1 MDYREEFY
9 AWYSNLIRPAW
20 TPPSWVF
27 GPVWSVLYTL
37 MAIALIL
44 VIINRANHE
53 ITFPVILFIIQLSLN
68 AGWVGI
74 FFGLHQIGFA
84 FLEILFL
91 WTVILFTVIAFWKVS
106 QLGAVLLLPY
116 LFWVSFA
123 AVLNFSLWR
132 LNP

>member
-9 AWYSNLIRPAW
+9 AWYSNLTRPAW

-27 GPVWSVLYTL
+27 GPVWSILYTL

-44 VIINRANHE
+44 VIVNRADRD
-53 ITFPVILFIIQLSLN
+53 IAIPVILFIIQLVLN

-91 WTVILFTVIAFWKVS
+91 WMAILLTVIAFWNVTPLS
-106 QLGAVLLLPY
+106 AVLLLPY
-116 LFWVSFA
+116 LFWVTFA
-123 AVLNFSLWR
+123 AILNFSLWR
-132 LNP
+132 LNL

>member
-9 AWYSNLIRPAW
+9 AWYPNLIRPAW

-44 VIINRANHE
+44 VIINRANHD
-53 ITFPVILFIIQLSLN
+53 IAFPVILFIIQLALN

-91 WTVILFTVIAFWKVS
+91 WAAILLTVIAFWKIS